1 MRGDPGPEGRLTG
14 TSQWAA
20 RLTRGL
26 RRAWASDKGRRRLLI
41 SAGLVIAVVAIAVVA
56 SLFASLA
63 GESQAYRD
71 GYSSGGA
78 AYTAYGDSSIT
89 AKQACRDEAAVP
101 NRRPPHDNPAQW
113 VKGCADAFTQ
123 AASGN

>member
-1 MRGDPGPEGRLTG
+1 MLGDPEPEGRLTG
-14 TSQWAA
+14 TSHRASH
-20 RLTRGL
+20 LTRGF
-26 RRAWASDKGRRRLLI
+26 RRAWASDKGRRRILI

-101 NRRPPHDNPAQW
+101 DRRPPHDNPAQW
-113 VKGCADAFTQ
+113 VQGCADAFTQ